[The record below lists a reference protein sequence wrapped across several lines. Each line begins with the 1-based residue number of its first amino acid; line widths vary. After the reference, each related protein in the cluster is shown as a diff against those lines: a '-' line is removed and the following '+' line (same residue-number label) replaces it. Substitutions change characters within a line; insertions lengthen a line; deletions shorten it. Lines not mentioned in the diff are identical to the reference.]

1 MYLRARTD
9 KKKLHITI
17 FNYYILFIIYIYIIF
32 IHIIYYLLQLPESKF
47 NETKNVN
54 KSKIKNK

>member
-9 KKKLHITI
+9 KK
-17 FNYYILFIIYIYIIF
+17 NYILLYLTIT
-32 IHIIYYLLQLPESKF
+32 YYLLQLPESKF